1 MSGNDERR
9 ETDYADTM
17 EALRRAESALPDFS
31 SSYDGEI
38 SRLYEQIVNRPAFRY
53 DPGSDPLYQSYRE
66 QMVTE
71 GGRAMRDTMGQAAAL
86 TGGYGS
92 TYAQSAGQQQYG
104 LYLQKLGQ
112 AMPEMYQAAYERW
125 KDQGDAMFRRLDT
138 AAGLAESEYGRKRDR
153 FNQAAALE
161 QQQYE
166 RGEKSYDKLVA
177 LIGQSGY
184 VPSDEELRKAGMNR
198 AQADSLRMNY
208 LQKNPLA
215 MMMAG
220 YWPSFGGGGGEAGG
234 GGGSS
239 SDSSEGPGPKEQVK
253 LDANQRGSGGNGK
266 RRRL

>member
-1 MSGNDERR
+1 MNGIDERR
-9 ETDYADTM
+9 EADYADTM
-17 EALRRAESALPDFS
+17 EALRRAESALPDFT

-71 GGRAMRDTMGQAAAL
+71 GSRAMRDTMG
-86 TGGYGS
+86 
-92 TYAQSAGQQQYG
+92 
-104 LYLQKLGQ
+104 
-112 AMPEMYQAAYERW
+112 
-125 KDQGDAMFRRLDT
+125 
-138 AAGLAESEYGRKRDR
+138 
-153 FNQAAALE
+153 QAAALE

-166 RGEKSYDKLVA
+166 RGEKSYDKLAA

-184 VPSDEELRKAGMNR
+184 VPSDDELKKAGMNR

-220 YWPSFGGGGGEAGG
+220 YWPSFGGGGGGG
-234 GGGSS
+234 GGGTSS
-239 SDSSEGPGPKEQVK
+239 GGSASAGTKEQVK
-253 LDANQRGSGGNGK
+253 LAANQKGSGGNGK
-266 RRRL
+266 SRRT

>member
-1 MSGNDERR
+1 MSGIDERR

-17 EALRRAESALPDFS
+17 EALRRAESVLPDFT

-53 DPGSDPLYQSYRE
+53 DPGGDPLYQSYRE

-71 GGRAMRDTMGQAAAL
+71 GSRAMRDTMGQAAAL

-92 TYAQSAGQQQYG
+92 SYAQSAGQQQYG
-104 LYLQKLGQ
+104 LYLQKLGE

-125 KDQGDAMFRRLDT
+125 KDQGDQLHKRLDT
-138 AAGLAESEYGRKRDR
+138 ASGLAENEYGRKRDR

-166 RGEKSYDKLVA
+166 RGEKSYDKLVT

-184 VPSDEELRKAGMNR
+184 VPSDEELKKAGMNR
-198 AQADSLRMNY
+198 SQADALRMNY
-208 LQKNPLA
+208 LQSNPMA
-215 MMMAG
+215 MFYAG
-220 YWPSFGGGGGEAGG
+220 LWPSFGGSGGGGG

-239 SDSSEGPGPKEQVK
+239 SASTAGTTEQIK
-253 LDANQRGSGGNGK
+253 LAANQKGSGGNGK
-266 RRRL
+266 SRRT

>member
-1 MSGNDERR
+1 MNGIDERR
-9 ETDYADTM
+9 EADYADTM
-17 EALRRAESALPDFS
+17 EALRRAESALPDFT

-71 GGRAMRDTMGQAAAL
+71 GSRAMRDTMGQAAAL

-125 KDQGDAMFRRLDT
+125 KDQGDAMQKRLDT
-138 AAGLAESEYGRKRDR
+138 AAGLADSEYGRKRDR

-166 RGEKSYDKLVA
+166 RGEKSYDKLAA

-184 VPSDEELRKAGMNR
+184 VPSDEELKKAGMNR

-220 YWPSFGGGGGEAGG
+220 YWPSFGGGGGG

-239 SDSSEGPGPKEQVK
+239 SSGGSASAGAKEQVK
-253 LDANQRGSGGNGK
+253 LAANQKGSGGNGK
-266 RRRL
+266 SRRT